1 MKWTTIK
8 VDQDAKD
15 EFNLLYNALKKKG
28 YRFSSQNDF
37 FKYLLADFMKR
48 NNINKMTIE
57 FNLPKE
63 FESMMGITHP
73 HQPNRIQQDLS
84 STL

>member
-1 MKWTTIK
+1 MKWTTLK

-15 EFNLLYNALKKKG
+15 EFNLLYNVLKKKG
-28 YRFSSQNDF
+28 YGFTSQNDF

-48 NNINKMTIE
+48 NNIVSMMIE

-63 FESMMGITHP
+63 FEEK
-73 HQPNRIQQDLS
+73 R
-84 STL
+84 TL